1 MKLNST
7 IWLYS
12 VYITFNKSTAKLNM
26 TDSHDTSSVYDEL
39 LIDLTAES
47 GSFWT
52 AAVIDCQ
59 RAISG
64 VMISAECRHTNCN
77 YFLTFHVYFQQ
88 I

>member
-1 MKLNST
+1 
-7 IWLYS
+7 
-12 VYITFNKSTAKLNM
+12 M

-52 AAVIDCQ
+52 AAGTEYQ

-64 VMISAECRHTNCN
+64 VVISAECRHTNCN
-77 YFLTFHVYFQQ
+77 YFRTLDVYFKR